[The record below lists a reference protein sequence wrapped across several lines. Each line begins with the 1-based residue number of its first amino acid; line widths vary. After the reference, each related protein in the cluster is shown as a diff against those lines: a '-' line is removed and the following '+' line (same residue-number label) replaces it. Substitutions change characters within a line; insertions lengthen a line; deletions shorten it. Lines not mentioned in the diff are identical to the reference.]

1 MRIDI
6 IFDTICPWCFIGKRR
21 LEEMLARRPHLNAEI
36 FWHAFLLN
44 PDMPAE
50 GVEYDEYIK
59 RKFGDELRSQR
70 LYSAIHQAGKTVDLE
85 FDFTHVKRM
94 PNTID
99 SHRLVRYAARSDQ
112 ASEMVEILYQNYFI
126 AGRDIG
132 NRSVLI
138 DIGTDIGFDAE
149 TLREYLYSDK
159 DIADI
164 HEQNP
169 RSHRLGISGVPA
181 FIFESQFSI
190 SGAQDPSILERML
203 NIAEEKQREY
213 VEAGVQSV

>member
-21 LEEMLARRPHLNAEI
+21 LEEMLSRRPQLNADI
-36 FWHAFLLN
+36 YWHAFLLN

-50 GVEYDEYIK
+50 GTDFGNYMQN
-59 RKFGDELRSQR
+59 KFGGELRSQR
-70 LYSAIHQAGKTVDLE
+70 LFAAIDQAGRSVGIE
-85 FDFTHVKRM
+85 FDFAKVGRT
-94 PNTID
+94 PSTID
-99 SHRLVRYAARSDQ
+99 SHRLVRYAARDER
-112 ASEMVEILYQNYFI
+112 ASEMVETLYQNYFME
-126 AGRDIG
+126 GRDIG

-138 DIGTDIGFDAE
+138 DIGEKMGFDGADI
-149 TLREYLYSDK
+149 REYLYSDE

-181 FIFESQFSI
+181 FIFERQFSI
-190 SGAQDPSILERML
+190 SGAQEPNVLERML
-203 NIAEEKQREY
+203 NIAEEKQREFY
-213 VEAGVQSV
+213 EVGIQPV